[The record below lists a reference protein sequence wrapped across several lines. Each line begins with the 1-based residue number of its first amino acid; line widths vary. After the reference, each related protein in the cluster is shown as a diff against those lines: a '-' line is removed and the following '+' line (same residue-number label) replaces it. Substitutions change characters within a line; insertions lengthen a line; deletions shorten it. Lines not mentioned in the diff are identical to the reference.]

1 MRSRSTGWGMP
12 FYTHPLPCY
21 SSPASSRRELVQSS
35 GALICVTAAQGT
47 PPDPGTSGEAYDC
60 GPIALISISVGFFPP
75 LRFYHVFSFEIYSFV
90 SSLCLILCVGFYALG
105 KIYAFPRLEGAVLP
119 CSWLCLEHMIVQ
131 AAYFILS
138 ASKEVSVC
146 QTCHCP
152 QEGRS

>member
-75 LRFYHVFSFEIYSFV
+75 LRFYHVFSFETYSFV
-90 SSLCLILCVGFYALG
+90 SSLCLILCVGFYALDE
-105 KIYAFPRLEGAVLP
+105 KQSLLP
-119 CSWLCLEHMIVQ
+119 MVKSWLQEMNLSVQ
-131 AAYFILS
+131 PCPSSWLS
-138 ASKEVSVC
+138 LN
-146 QTCHCP
+146 P
-152 QEGRS
+152 L